1 MCAELMASWINSAAQ
16 LVIISSGW
24 HSDQTL
30 CMALWRTSCNRGP
43 ASGMN
48 FHLGVER
55 ISFPLLLTAG
65 KADLLRLPAGRG
77 ALKYSGL

>member
-1 MCAELMASWINSAAQ
+1 MCAELMASLINSAVQ
-16 LVIISSGW
+16 LVIISSGQ

-30 CMALWRTSCNRGP
+30 CMALWRTSCSRGP

-55 ISFPLLLTAG
+55 ILFPLLLTAG
-65 KADLLRLPAGRG
+65 KADLLCLSAGRE